1 MNPAR
6 TPAERYQVDL
16 QEDGFLPDPVQAL
29 VVDHTQ
35 RLYEAL
41 TNTPTRHRSL
51 LARLQAL
58 IPRPRP
64 MVAPRGLY
72 LWGGV
77 GRGKTHLI
85 NAFHD
90 ALPFSNKLRIH
101 FHRFMQHVHHEL
113 GMLRDRRDPLR
124 LVAAQIARQWRVI
137 CLDEFL
143 VSDITDAMLL
153 AGLLDA
159 LFEHGVVLVTTSNIA
174 PDDLYRDG
182 LQRTRFLPA
191 IALIN
196 KHMESV
202 HLEGQADYRLR
213 ALERAEIFHTPQDKG
228 AEKVLNRIYE
238 SLGPE
243 NMSIGEDLML
253 DGRPVATL
261 RLADGIAWFSFA
273 TLCEGPRS
281 TADYIEIARC
291 YHTVFISGIPIIER
305 GENDI
310 VARFIHLVD
319 EFYDRNVNLVI
330 SAATGPAG
338 IYPEG
343 RLQAQFQRTRSRLEE
358 MQSHDYLARTHLP

>member
-1 MNPAR
+1 MSLLRSPS
-6 TPAERYQVDL
+6 EHYQADL
-16 QEDGFLPDPVQAL
+16 RRDGFLSDPVQAL
-29 VVDHTQ
+29 VVEHTQ

-41 TNTPTRHRSL
+41 TTIPPRNRSP

-58 IPRPRP
+58 VTKPRPI
-64 MVAPRGLY
+64 VAPRGLY

-77 GRGKTHLI
+77 GRGKTHLV

-90 ALPFSNKLRIH
+90 ALPFTNKLRIH

-113 GMLRDRRDPLR
+113 GMLQGRQDPLR

-159 LFEHGVVLVTTSNIA
+159 LFEYGVVLVTTSNIG

-182 LQRTRFLPA
+182 LQRARFLSA
-191 IALIN
+191 IDLIK
-196 KHMESV
+196 KHMEVV
-202 HLEGQADYRLR
+202 HLDGLADYRLR
-213 ALERAEIFHTPQDKG
+213 ALERAEIYHAPLDAG
-228 AEKVLNRIYE
+228 AEEALTRVWE
-238 SLGPE
+238 SLSPE
-243 NMSIGEDLML
+243 NVCGAGPLQV
-253 DGRPVATL
+253 DGRAIPTI

-273 TLCEGPRS
+273 ALCEGPRG
-281 TADYIEIARC
+281 TADYIEIARY
-291 YHTVFISGIPIIER
+291 YHTVFIAGVPVIKR

-310 VARFIHLVD
+310 AARFIHLVD

-330 SAATGPAG
+330 SAASESAG

-343 RLQAQFQRTRSRLEE
+343 RLRAQFERTHSRLEE
-358 MQSHDYLARTHLP
+358 MQSHDYLARKHLP